1 MENLKL
7 RHVTG
12 RTGRQADS
20 RVETPNWYFSFN
32 IQSYFDY
39 GLNSNSLEF
48 RKRKT
53 TLFQAC
59 IIQTWNFATTKKSN
73 LCQAWGEIKIKK
85 RIILSQAQGEIKIQI
100 KKLLK
105 KKK

>member
-59 IIQTWNFATTKKSN
+59 IIQTWNFAKEKN
-73 LCQAWGEIKIKK
+73 PICVMLG
-85 RIILSQAQGEIKIQI
+85 G
-100 KKLLK
+100 KLKFK
-105 KKK
+105 KKNNFVSGTGGN